1 MKPPTDPLK
10 QWIWFVALWC
20 GGLLS
25 VALLAQLTRWII
37 RL

>member
-1 MKPPTDPLK
+1 MKPPTDTRK
-10 QWIWFVALWC
+10 QWIWFVVLWC

-25 VALLAQLTRWII
+25 VALLAQMVRWII